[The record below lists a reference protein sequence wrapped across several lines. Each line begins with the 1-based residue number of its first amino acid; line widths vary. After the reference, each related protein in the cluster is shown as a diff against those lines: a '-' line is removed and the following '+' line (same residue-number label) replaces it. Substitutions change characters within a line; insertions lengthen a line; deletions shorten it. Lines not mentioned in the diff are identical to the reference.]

1 MSDFN
6 PAYARGH
13 AGALDTSVD
22 AGLRAF
28 MLGVYNKMALGL
40 LLSAALAY
48 VVGSVAPVTALV
60 FGTPLIYVVQWGPIA
75 LLFGSMFFMR
85 NPSPSGSAVL
95 YWSVVSLI
103 GMGMGVW
110 VMIALNS
117 VEVTS
122 VGGRTIGVTFGTIAQ
137 ALVITAA
144 AFGGLSLWGYTT
156 KRNLT
161 GLSSFMFMAVIGLIL
176 ISVSNF
182 FFRSPMLEI
191 GIQVVGLGLFSFI
204 TAMTT
209 QQLKVSYFAYQGDN
223 RSLAVMTN
231 FGALNL
237 YISFINMFQFL
248 LMLMGGSRN

>member
-1 MSDFN
+1 MSEFRT
-6 PAYARGH
+6 AYSRGQV
-13 AGALDTSVD
+13 GALDTSVD

-40 LLSAALAY
+40 VLSAALAW
-48 VVGSVAPVTALV
+48 VVGSVAPVTQAVLYSPLV
-60 FGTPLIYVVQWGPIA
+60 YVVQWGPIA

-85 NPSPSGSAVL
+85 NPSPAGSAIL

-103 GMGMGVW
+103 GMGMGLW

-122 VGGRTIGVTFGTIAQ
+122 VGGRTIGLTFGTIAQ
-137 ALVITAA
+137 ALVITAT
-144 AFGGLSLWGYTT
+144 AFAGLSLWGYTT

-161 GLSSFMFMAVIGLIL
+161 GLSSFMFMAVIGLFM
-176 ISVSNF
+176 ISLLNF
-182 FFRSPMLEI
+182 IFHSPMLEI
-191 GIQVVGLGLFSFI
+191 GIQVVGLGLFAFI
-204 TAMTT
+204 TAMST
-209 QQLKVSYFAYQGDN
+209 QQLKVSYYAYQGDH

-231 FGALNL
+231 YGALNL